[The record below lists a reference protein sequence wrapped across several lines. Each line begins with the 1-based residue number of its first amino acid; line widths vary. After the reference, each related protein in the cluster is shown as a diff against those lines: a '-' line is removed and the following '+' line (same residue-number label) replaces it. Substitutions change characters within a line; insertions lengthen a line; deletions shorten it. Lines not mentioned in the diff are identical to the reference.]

1 MRHQREKT
9 TRIPSFIYTNPSERC
24 TGVADRKKDVL
35 IVLKV
40 LRATRKKK
48 NHKPKSD
55 SSGRNQTR
63 REQDSQGWKPQEEF
77 GKDLKKKKIYLI
89 HPDFL

>member
-48 NHKPKSD
+48 KKTTNPRVTRMGESKLGESRTHRDGNPKKS
-55 SSGRNQTR
+55 
-63 REQDSQGWKPQEEF
+63 
-77 GKDLKKKKIYLI
+77 LAKI
-89 HPDFL
+89 